1 MNPRYRRCKCL
12 RPRVRHRRLGRWGG
26 RSSRRPRG
34 VMGGMGGGW
43 ALSRPT
49 ARRSEFAMS
58 ELVEMLKL
66 SMLLVLW

>member
-34 VMGGMGGGW
+34 VKGGMGGGCD
-43 ALSRPT
+43 ALLSGWSGVHWWRGMQL
-49 ARRSEFAMS
+49 MS
-58 ELVEMLKL
+58 CTTD
-66 SMLLVLW
+66 VLHN